1 VGWAAGY
8 GGMVAEGPEGGTSGW
23 EEVEGPRVGE
33 SLGSRGWG
41 WTVRCGAVRNVYT
54 MVEK

>member
-1 VGWAAGY
+1 V
-8 GGMVAEGPEGGTSGW
+8 GMVAEGPERGTSGW

-41 WTVRCGAVRNVYT
+41 WTVRCGAVRIVYL

>member
-1 VGWAAGY
+1 VGWAAAY
-8 GGMVAEGPEGGTSGW
+8 GGMVLEGSEGGTSGW

-41 WTVRCGAVRNVYT
+41 WGWTVRCGAKCIYDG
-54 MVEK
+54 